1 MAKAWRNEAARKINA
16 RRKAGSKEGSA
27 RMQKNERLFIA
38 KVWPIKAAGNW
49 LLAGLLERI
58 GIYAPEPS
66 YPAYTKA
73 GKVAQ
78 SYGAGDTKAKEVDLA
93 NTDEGFIKSFL
104 RKAKSFFTGSNAQPS
119 LMG

>member
-27 RMQKNERLFIA
+27 RMQKNERLFLA

-58 GIYAPEPS
+58 GIWATAPAVPDYANYYQRPTALVNEAPEM
-66 YPAYTKA
+66 K
-73 GKVAQ
+73 
-78 SYGAGDTKAKEVDLA
+78 
-93 NTDEGFIKSFL
+93 EGFIKSFL
-104 RKAKSFFTGSNAQPS
+104 RKAKSFFTGK
-119 LMG
+119 